1 MITKMDVVGAC
12 TTGMLLGLVLL
23 ECCWGLYY
31 WNVVETCTNGM
42 LLGLVLLECC
52 WGLYYWTGVGGVYY
66 WNVVWACTTGM
77 WLGLVLLEC
86 CWGLYY
92 WNVVGLVVMEF
103 GNSYTTYAS
112 GTVVIICAP
121 ITLGFPRVLEQ
132 YKCIYCILCNL
143 HNRLH
148 D

>member
-1 MITKMDVVGAC
+1 
-12 TTGMLLGLVLL
+12 MLLGLVQL

-42 LLGLVLLECC
+42 LLGLVLLECW

-92 WNVVGLVVMEF
+92 WNVVGACSNGIRKQLYHIRIWNGGDHM
-103 GNSYTTYAS
+103 
-112 GTVVIICAP
+112 CP
-121 ITLGFPRVLEQ
+121 DHLGFP
-132 YKCIYCILCNL
+132 KGFSAI
-143 HNRLH
+143 
-148 D
+148 